1 MEHTLFKD
9 ISKTMKW
16 ISEMSLLLFS
26 MMNCVFVFLKMSVNA
41 QKNDTAGLAAA
52 NAVPPAPSRWHKCP
66 QPPGKGLN
74 APAEPRSS
82 REEKNVYHLKESLV
96 GGLEL
101 CEVWGSQETNT
112 TPFNFIQLPQKG
124 GEGWGEWLS
133 QQQSKRKSTQRGGRV
148 WTLWNISTGGPFFDG
163 KAPFLFPLVD

>member
-1 MEHTLFKD
+1 
-9 ISKTMKW
+9 
-16 ISEMSLLLFS
+16 MSLLLFS
-26 MMNCVFVFLKMSVNA
+26 MMNCVFVILKLSVNA

-82 REEKNVYHLKESLV
+82 REEKNVYHLKESLG

-101 CEVWGSQETNT
+101 AEDRGSQETNT
-112 TPFNFIQLPQKG
+112 TPFNFIQLPQKVAG
-124 GEGWGEWLS
+124 GSGFPNSRAGGREES
-133 QQQSKRKSTQRGGRV
+133 SKRGKSLNFMEYFHGV
-148 WTLWNISTGGPFFDG
+148 VLSLMVKHHFFSPWLI
-163 KAPFLFPLVD
+163 KK

>member
-1 MEHTLFKD
+1 
-9 ISKTMKW
+9 
-16 ISEMSLLLFS
+16 MSLLLFS

-74 APAEPRSS
+74 APADPRSS
-82 REEKNVYHLKESLV
+82 REENVYHLKESLV

-101 CEVWGSQETNT
+101 GEVRGSQETNT
-112 TPFNFIQLPQKG
+112 TPFNFIQLPQKVG
-124 GEGWGEWLS
+124 GGGSGFPNSRAGGREKY
-133 QQQSKRKSTQRGGRV
+133 SKRGKSLNFMEYFHGVVLSLMVKHR
-148 WTLWNISTGGPFFDG
+148 FFSPWLI
-163 KAPFLFPLVD
+163 KK

>member
-1 MEHTLFKD
+1 
-9 ISKTMKW
+9 
-16 ISEMSLLLFS
+16 MSLLLFS

-101 CEVWGSQETNT
+101 GEVRGSQETNT
-112 TPFNFIQLPQKG
+112 TPFNFIQLPQKVG
-124 GEGWGEWLS
+124 GGGRVVFPTAEQEEE
-133 QQQSKRKSTQRGGRV
+133 KSTQRGGRV
-148 WTLWNISTGGPFFDG
+148 
-163 KAPFLFPLVD
+163 

>member
-82 REEKNVYHLKESLV
+82 RENLYHLKESLV

-101 CEVWGSQETNT
+101 GEVRGSQETNT
-112 TPFNFIQLPQKG
+112 TPFNFIQLPQKVRGVG
-124 GEGWGEWLS
+124 GVVFPTAEQEEE
-133 QQQSKRKSTQRGGRV
+133 KSTQRGGRV
-148 WTLWNISTGGPFFDG
+148 WTLWNISTGWS
-163 KAPFLFPLVD
+163 FLWW

>member
-1 MEHTLFKD
+1 M
-9 ISKTMKW
+9 
-16 ISEMSLLLFS
+16 MS
-26 MMNCVFVFLKMSVNA
+26 CVFVFLKLSVNA

-96 GGLEL
+96 RGLEL
-101 CEVWGSQETNT
+101 GEVRGSQETNT
-112 TPFNFIQLPQKG
+112 TPFNFIQLPQKVG
-124 GEGWGEWLS
+124 GGGSGVVNPTAEQKEKY
-133 QQQSKRKSTQRGGRV
+133 SKRGKSLNFMEYFPR
-148 WTLWNISTGGPFFDG
+148 GGPFFDG

>member
-1 MEHTLFKD
+1 
-9 ISKTMKW
+9 
-16 ISEMSLLLFS
+16 MSLLLFS
-26 MMNCVFVFLKMSVNA
+26 MMNCVFVFLKLSVNA

-101 CEVWGSQETNT
+101 GEVRGSQETNT
-112 TPFNFIQLPQKG
+112 TPFNFIQLPQKVG
-124 GEGWGEWLS
+124 GGGGVVFPTAEQEEE
-133 QQQSKRKSTQRGGRV
+133 KSTQRGGRV
-148 WTLWNISTGGPFFDG
+148 
-163 KAPFLFPLVD
+163 

>member
-16 ISEMSLLLFS
+16 ISEISLLLFS
-26 MMNCVFVFLKMSVNA
+26 MMNCVFVFLKLSVNA

-82 REEKNVYHLKESLV
+82 REKNLYHLKESLV

-101 CEVWGSQETNT
+101 GEVRGSQGTNT
-112 TPFNFIQLPQKG
+112 SPFKFHSTSSKG
-124 GEGWGEWLS
+124 GWAGGVVGGGGVVFPTAEQEEE
-133 QQQSKRKSTQRGGRV
+133 KSTQRGGRV
-148 WTLWNISTGGPFFDG
+148 WTLWNISTGWS
-163 KAPFLFPLVD
+163 FLWW

>member
-1 MEHTLFKD
+1 
-9 ISKTMKW
+9 
-16 ISEMSLLLFS
+16 
-26 MMNCVFVFLKMSVNA
+26 MMNCVFVFLKLSVNA
-41 QKNDTAGLAAA
+41 QKNDTAGLAGA

-82 REEKNVYHLKESLV
+82 REKNLYHLKESLV

-101 CEVWGSQETNT
+101 GEVRGSQETNT
-112 TPFNFIQLPQKG
+112 SPFKFHSTSSKG
-124 GEGWGEWLS
+124 GGAGWGEWFS
-133 QQQSKRKSTQRGGRV
+133 QQQSRRKRKVLKEGEESELYGIFPR
-148 WTLWNISTGGPFFDG
+148 GGPFFDG